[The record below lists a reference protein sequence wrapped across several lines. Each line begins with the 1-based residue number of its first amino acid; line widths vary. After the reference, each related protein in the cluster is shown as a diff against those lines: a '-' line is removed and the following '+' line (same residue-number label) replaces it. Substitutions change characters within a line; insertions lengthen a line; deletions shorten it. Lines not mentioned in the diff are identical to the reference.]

1 MAQYH
6 RWVNGDALLGKC
18 LLGLLCDGT
27 DPAASTVRLAE
38 LQEEMDDISDDD
50 DDDDDD
56 DAAQMVAGGEDAGQD
71 EAGDS
76 DGFGDLLD

>member
-1 MAQYH
+1 MPVAQYH
-6 RWVNGDALLGKC
+6 RWVNGEALLGKC

-50 DDDDDD
+50 DDDN
-56 DAAQMVAGGEDAGQD
+56 AQMDAGGEDAGQD

>member
-1 MAQYH
+1 MPVAQYH

-38 LQEEMDDISDDD
+38 LQEDMDDISDDD
-50 DDDDDD
+50 DDDD
-56 DAAQMVAGGEDAGQD
+56 AQMVAGGEDAGQD
-71 EAGDS
+71 EAEDS

>member
-1 MAQYH
+1 MPVAQYH
-6 RWVNGDALLGKC
+6 RWVNGEALLGKC

-50 DDDDDD
+50 DED
-56 DAAQMVAGGEDAGQD
+56 DAQMDAGGEDAGQD
-71 EAGDS
+71 EAEDS